1 VNPGGEPERDEYGL
15 PPVDIEIPDDARELD
30 RDVQA
35 YHRELRAE
43 RRRQRRRR
51 LHLSLARD
59 GIVLPLLACCLILAL
74 ITGTLLTVFT
84 ATSGQELPPRPGTS
98 KPADN
103 HKGTSRAPSSANS
116 PGSRTSPGTG
126 GRSSRS
132 SSPSTQ
138 TAPSKPRA
146 SSGAAAITPGPYVKE
161 VSDTPPAG
169 NLTVAGHSISLKSLS
184 GAMLILLTSDCRCA
198 EAVSWLAD
206 AGFGVHALVFIVS
219 TPGMPGTSAEA
230 NHYEAQLNS
239 LSSAVAGTVSEAT
252 DTQGVLYTNFP
263 PLSQLTAVLIGAH
276 SNAVYYAYQLGPGES
291 SAPLIRA
298 LES

>member
-35 YHRELRAE
+35 YYRELRAE

-84 ATSGQELPPRPGTS
+84 ATSGQELTPPPGNS

-103 HKGTSRAPSSANS
+103 HKGTSRAPSSPNSPAGRAS
-116 PGSRTSPGTG
+116 PGSS
-126 GRSSRS
+126 GRSSRT
-132 SSPSTQ
+132 SSPS

-146 SSGAAAITPGPYVKE
+146 SSGAAALTPGPYVRE
-161 VSDTPPAG
+161 VSDTVPAG
-169 NLTVAGHSISLKSLS
+169 YLTVAGRSIAMKSLS
-184 GAMLILLTSDCRCA
+184 GAMLIILTSNCRCA
-198 EAVSWLAD
+198 QEVSWLAN
-206 AGFGVHALVFIVS
+206 AGFSVHALVFLVS
-219 TPGMPGTSAEA
+219 TPGIPGTSAEA

-239 LSSAVAGTVSEAT
+239 GSSAVAGTVTEAT

-276 SNAVYYAYQLGPGES
+276 SNAVYYAYELGLGES
-291 SAPLIRA
+291 SAPLIHA

>member
-35 YHRELRAE
+35 YYRELRAE

-84 ATSGQELPPRPGTS
+84 ATSGQELTPEPGTS
-98 KPADN
+98 KLAGN
-103 HKGTSRAPSSANS
+103 HSGASRAPSSQNS
-116 PGSRTSPGTG
+116 PAGRTSPGTS
-126 GRSSRS
+126 GRSSRNS
-132 SSPSTQ
+132 S
-138 TAPSKPRA
+138 APASSAPAKPRA
-146 SSGAAAITPGPYVKE
+146 SSGAAALTPGPYVRE
-161 VSDTPPAG
+161 VSDTLPAG
-169 NLTVAGHSISLKSLS
+169 YLTVAGHSIAMKSLS
-184 GAMLILLTSDCRCA
+184 EAMLIILTSNCRC
-198 EAVSWLAD
+198 EEGVSWLAN
-206 AGFGVHALVFIVS
+206 AGFSVHALVFIVS

-239 LSSAVAGTVSEAT
+239 RSSAVAGTVTEAT

-263 PLSQLTAVLIGAH
+263 PLSRLTAVLIGAH
-276 SNAVYYAYQLGPGES
+276 SNAVYYAYDLGPGES
-291 SAPLIRA
+291 SAPLIHA
-298 LES
+298 LGS